1 MLSMSDDDEDSSPEI
16 DEGEDAYLIDSAPA
30 IADAIELW
38 VNRAFAEPPRL
49 DQYIAARQPELTRSA
64 VQRLIEAGDVFV
76 NGKSA
81 KASYRVQMGDAI
93 TLKVP
98 QRRVMTHEPEDIPL
112 DILFEDDDLVV
123 VNKPADMIVHPGRG
137 AANWTGT
144 LTNALLFHFGKLST
158 VGGEIRPGIV
168 HRLDRDT
175 TGILLVAKNDW
186 VHQHL
191 AGQFEHRKVVKEYLA
206 ISYGGPDRDSDYVEK
221 PIGTH
226 PNIREKMAIRDDP
239 RFGKSAVTFYQASQ
253 RFRGYCVF
261 DVRPHTGRT
270 HQIRVHLAY
279 IGCPIVADRPYS
291 GRNELRL
298 SELTP
303 TTDAD
308 DRVLIARQALHA
320 RRLRFYHPKAKKLM
334 DFTAPIPA
342 DMQTTLDALEQFRRK
357 GQSS

>member
-1 MLSMSDDDEDSSPEI
+1 MSNDAEDPNDIEK
-16 DEGEDAYLIDSAPA
+16 DEGEDSYLIDAAPA
-30 IADAIELW
+30 IADAVELW
-38 VNRAFAEPPRL
+38 VNRAFAQPPRL
-49 DQYIAARQPELTRSA
+49 DTYIVARQPELTRSA
-64 VQRLIEAGDVFV
+64 VQRWIESGSVFV
-76 NGKSA
+76 NGKPA
-81 KASYRVQMGDAI
+81 KASYRVQKGDGI

-112 DILFEDDDLVV
+112 DILHEDDDLVV

-137 AANWTGT
+137 ATNWTGT

-175 TGILLVAKNDW
+175 TGVLLVAKNDW

-206 ISYGGPDRDSDYVEK
+206 ITYGEPDRDSDYIEK
-221 PIGTH
+221 PIGVH
-226 PNIREKMAIRDDP
+226 PNAREKMAIRDDP
-239 RFGKSAVTFYQASQ
+239 RFGKTAVTFYQVSQ
-253 RFRGYCVF
+253 RFRGYSAF

-291 GRNELRL
+291 GRGELKL
-298 SELTP
+298 SELTQIEDS
-303 TTDAD
+303 T

-320 RRLRFYHPKAKKLM
+320 RRLRFYHPKARKLM

-342 DMQTTLDALEQFRRK
+342 DMQATLDALHQYRSR
-357 GQSS
+357 